1 MCIKI
6 DTCGFMEL
14 DRHYKFAMLI
24 RLKDLVG
31 SPLSSLKVKKCNPTI
46 GNNNLIVELLQSF
59 SLTKFDRQIL
69 SPQPKQ
75 QIGDPAIFWIGLL
88 Q

>member
-46 GNNNLIVELLQSF
+46 GNNNLIVELLQSLF
-59 SLTKFDRQIL
+59 LNN
-69 SPQPKQ
+69 
-75 QIGDPAIFWIGLL
+75 AIFQNLYQRL
-88 Q
+88 VR

>member
-6 DTCGFMEL
+6 DTCGFIEL

-46 GNNNLIVELLQSF
+46 GNDNLIFELLQSF

-75 QIGDPAIFWIGLL
+75 QIGDPARFSIGLL
-88 Q
+88 

>member
-6 DTCGFMEL
+6 DTCGFIEL

-46 GNNNLIVELLQSF
+46 GNDNLIFELLQSF
-59 SLTKFDRQIL
+59 SLTKFDRRTL
-69 SPQPKQ
+69 SPQSNR
-75 QIGDPAIFWIGLL
+75 QIGDQAIFSIGLL
-88 Q
+88 